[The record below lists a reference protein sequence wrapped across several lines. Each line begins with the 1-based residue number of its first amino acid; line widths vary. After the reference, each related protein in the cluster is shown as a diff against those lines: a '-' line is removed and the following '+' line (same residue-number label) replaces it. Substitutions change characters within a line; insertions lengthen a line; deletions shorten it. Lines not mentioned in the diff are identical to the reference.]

1 MADYEGNE
9 TSVEAGQP
17 VELYEFTLG
26 SNVYRYTSSE
36 DTILLGATTYTP
48 KPIRRGKIEDGPE
61 KRNVDFQA
69 ILPTSDPLAQQFL
82 GVLPG
87 VRVPVTVSRYHRGD
101 TGGGGPEVVTIFTGF
116 VLSANFGKKGRECK
130 LTARHALANL
140 GRIIPSRSYA
150 SACGHILYSPTK
162 CKADDTSPAN
172 RISVDP
178 VLSQVGNLM
187 TVSSI
192 VSGGFGDGQFN
203 SGFVEAVGSSD
214 FRLILDQVGDVLT
227 LLQPFTVTPTTVN
240 IFRGCGHTIEA
251 CKNDHDNVINYGGFA
266 FVPTRNPYASGVL

>member
-1 MADYEGNE
+1 VADYDAEE
-9 TSVEAGQP
+9 VSVEDGQP

-26 SNVYRYTSSE
+26 AQTFRYTSSE

-48 KPIRRGKIEDGPE
+48 KPIRRGKIEDGPQ

-69 ILPTSDPLAQQFL
+69 ILPTSDPLAQEFL

-87 VRVPVTVSRYHRGD
+87 VRVPLTVSRYHRGD

-116 VLSANFGKKGRECK
+116 VLSANFAKKGKECR

-140 GRIIPSRSYA
+140 GRIIPSRSFA
-150 SACGHILYSPTK
+150 SACGHILYNPAT

-178 VLSQVGNLM
+178 VVSQVGNLM
-187 TVSSI
+187 TVTSI
-192 VSGGFGDGQFN
+192 VSGGFADGQFN
-203 SGFVEAVGSSD
+203 SGFVEAAGSAD
-214 FRLILDQVGDVLT
+214 FRLILAQTGNVLT
-227 LLQPFTVTPTTVN
+227 LLQPFTTAPATVN

-251 CKNDHDNVINYGGFA
+251 CKNDHDNVLNYGGFA
-266 FVPTRNPYASGVL
+266 FVPSRNPYSSGVL